1 MKLSFFEINGIFYYV
16 ACIWENGNNIILSE
30 FYTTKAEATKA
41 IKTCKKSYKGDN
53 ELDCYIRLYDANGIA
68 IADYNL

>member
-1 MKLSFFEINGIFYYV
+1 MKLSFFEIGGTAYYE
-16 ACIWENGNNIILSE
+16 ACIWENGNNMILCE

-41 IKTCKKSYKGDN
+41 VKTCKKSYKGDK
-53 ELDCYIRLYDANGIA
+53 EIDCFVRKYDENGAA

>member
-1 MKLSFFEINGIFYYV
+1 MKLSFFEIGGAAYYE
-16 ACIWENGNNIILSE
+16 ACIWENGNNNILCE

-41 IKTCKKSYKGDN
+41 VKTCKKSYKGDKKI
-53 ELDCYIRLYDANGIA
+53 DCFARKNDGNGAA